1 MNGLQSTMPGERAI
15 FKLVLAWVSDR
26 ANTKHIVEMVEGN
39 TCV

>member
-26 ANTKHIVEMVEGN
+26 ANTKHIAEMMKGN